1 MGTASNF
8 QLGEIMRDD
17 DLVIPDIISRNLF
30 IGSRVHERC
39 AGSSVPDR
47 FRQNR
52 MGIYCNQ
59 TIPSCPSIADMGG
72 MTMEEM
78 K

>member
-1 MGTASNF
+1 
-8 QLGEIMRDD
+8 MRDD
-17 DLVIPDIISRNLF
+17 GPVIPDIISRNLM
-30 IGSRVHERC
+30 IGRRVHEGG
-39 AGSSVPDR
+39 AEISVPDR

-59 TIPSCPSIADMGG
+59 TIPSCPSIVNMGG
-72 MTMEEM
+72 MTMEEI

>member
-1 MGTASNF
+1 
-8 QLGEIMRDD
+8 MRDD
-17 DLVIPDIISRNLF
+17 GPVIPDIISRNLM
-30 IGSRVHERC
+30 IGRRVHE
-39 AGSSVPDR
+39 GGVEISVPDR